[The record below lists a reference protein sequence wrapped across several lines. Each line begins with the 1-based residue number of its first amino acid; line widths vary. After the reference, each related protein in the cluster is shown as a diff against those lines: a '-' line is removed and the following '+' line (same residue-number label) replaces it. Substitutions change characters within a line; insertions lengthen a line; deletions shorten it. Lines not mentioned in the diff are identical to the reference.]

1 MERMIMQ
8 PKYIVVK
15 DDCVYHV
22 VVREQNATMFAS
34 LISTHDVAVARLVCR
49 ALNEY
54 DEKVTS

>member
-1 MERMIMQ
+1 MQ